1 MPPGDVLSH
10 IQLGY
15 KNQAWFDANPTLVL
29 KEGQKVYLLQTGKY
43 KIGDGTTA
51 LSGLQWLGVSAIGPN
66 EVAFGED
73 PAGNITS
80 SQLLKWDNQ
89 FSRLTIGQP
98 AFDTQYFGLNNDG
111 GIATEGS
118 NYVFRI
124 NDPNAFFYT
133 TVRGAAEGS
142 NYGSPLG
149 GGAIEFSTYGSSGI
163 IFGNLNSKPI
173 VFASGAIA
181 TDAATRI
188 DTVGVRIGA
197 LSGIG
202 ASNNYKLEVG
212 GLSLFT
218 DTIYSFPSGSTPCF
232 QGYQG
237 IDSPYPAMYI
247 HKASSSNIPIIRADR
262 GTGATI
268 TPGLGY
274 RAVFSFGLPDGVS
287 QGSAIQDAALVSAEY
302 LQNITAGV
310 PSTRYTSVLIETM
323 TAGVLAEKFRVTSY
337 GIRALN
343 LPTSSAGLVSG
354 DIWNDSGTL
363 KIV

>member
-1 MPPGDVLSH
+1 MIEVEFIQGEGLVVEFRTNGAPGIGLPPGGSTA
-10 IQLGY
+10 QLLAKSSNVNY
-15 KNQAWFDANPTLVL
+15 
-29 KEGQKVYLLQTGKY
+29 QTQWVDPPSNIVG
-43 KIGDGTTA
+43 ISQVVFGDSIT
-51 LSGLQWLGVSAIGPN
+51 GV
-66 EVAFGED
+66 
-73 PAGNITS
+73 ITS
-80 SQLLKWDNQ
+80 SQLLKWENQ
-89 FSRLTIGQP
+89 FSRLTVGQP
-98 AFDTQYFGLNNDG
+98 TFDTSFFGINADS
-111 GIATEGS
+111 GIACEGVS
-118 NYVFRI
+118 YLYGTDDASR
-124 NDPNAFFYT
+124 FFYT
-133 TVRGAAEGS
+133 AVRPSGS
-142 NYGSPLG
+142 DSNFGNPLG
-149 GGAIEFSTYGSSGI
+149 NGAVEFATSGSAGI
-163 IFGNLNSKPI
+163 IFGNLNSKPVI
-173 VFASGAIA
+173 FATGTVA
-181 TDAATRI
+181 TDTAMRI
-188 DTVGVRIGA
+188 DTVGVRIGP

-237 IDSPYPAMYI
+237 IDSPYPSVYI
-247 HKASSSNIPIIRADR
+247 HKASSSNIPIIRVDR

-274 RAVFSFGLPDGVS
+274 RAVFSFGLPDGIS

-310 PSTRYTSVLIETM
+310 ASSRYTSLLFETM
-323 TAGVLAEKFRVTSY
+323 AAGVLAEKFRVTSY